1 MDPNSL
7 GNMMNMFNNP
17 DTMSKMKDMMQQP
30 EIQNMMNNPDIM
42 SKMMGMFGGAKPEDM
57 SADDNSNATP
67 DSATS
72 DSATSDSATPTPLET
87 ITEDS
92 KELLF
97 LEDDNVVLG
106 NLKNEKYN
114 DLHGVI
120 LGYNQEKQRYIV
132 RVSFNNDAEL
142 DNEEDDTE
150 TISEADLETVTLEE
164 GEGEATPE
172 CCKGEASP
180 ECCKGEAS
188 PECCKGEASPECCK
202 GEATPECC
210 KGEGEASPD
219 CCKGEGE
226 GTPECC
232 KGEGVTDGLETVTLE
247 PVRELEPEFCDIMVK
262 EENLTLL
269 DMSSYSDSTPL
280 TEIN

>member
-17 DTMSKMKDMMQQP
+17 ETMGKMKDMMQQP

-57 SADDNSNATP
+57 PGLNDPTP
-67 DSATS
+67 DSS
-72 DSATSDSATPTPLET
+72 SPPESATPESSPPPLET
-87 ITEDS
+87 VTEDS

-106 NLKNEKYN
+106 NLKNETYN

-120 LGYNQEKQRYIV
+120 LGYNQEKKRYIV

-142 DNEEDDTE
+142 DNEVDDDTE
-150 TISEADLETVTLEE
+150 NISEADLETVSLEE
-164 GEGEATPE
+164 GATPE
-172 CCKGEASP
+172 CCEG
-180 ECCKGEAS
+180 
-188 PECCKGEASPECCK
+188 
-202 GEATPECC
+202 ATPECC
-210 KGEGEASPD
+210 EGA
-219 CCKGEGE
+219 
-226 GTPECC
+226 TPECC
-232 KGEGVTDGLETVTLE
+232 EGATPECCEGATPECCEEATDGLETVTLE

-280 TEIN
+280 TEID

>member
-164 GEGEATPE
+164 GEATPECCKGEATPE

-202 GEATPECC
+202 GEA
-210 KGEGEASPD
+210 
-219 CCKGEGE
+219 
-226 GTPECC
+226 TPECC

-280 TEIN
+280 TEID

>member
-67 DSATS
+67 DSATP
-72 DSATSDSATPTPLET
+72 DSATPTPLET

-92 KELLF
+92 KELVF

-164 GEGEATPE
+164 GEDEATPE
-172 CCKGEASP
+172 DEDDDAS
-180 ECCKGEAS
+180 
-188 PECCKGEASPECCK
+188 
-202 GEATPECC
+202 PECC
-210 KGEGEASPD
+210 KGEGEASPE
-219 CCKGEGE
+219 CCEGE
-226 GTPECC
+226 ASPECC
-232 KGEGVTDGLETVTLE
+232 KGEEVTDGLETVTLE

-269 DMSSYSDSTPL
+269 DISSYSDNTPL
-280 TEIN
+280 TEID